1 MIRPDAIISES
12 ARLVRDHGYT
22 LREAMAVAELVE
34 IFRDIGLLLVPADDV
49 PTLAWTKTEV

>member
-1 MIRPDAIISES
+1 
-12 ARLVRDHGYT
+12 
-22 LREAMAVAELVE
+22 MAVAELVE